1 MQQVLFVWNLR
12 MLTLEGRIMVLKP
25 LAISKTL
32 SCLDN

>member
-12 MLTLEGRIMVLKP
+12 MLTLEGRIMVLKT